1 MEPMMPREPGRYAA
15 RRLLIAIAIGVVAI
29 VAVML
34 VFKNSAHNPRLTEH
48 NHQVDD

>member
-1 MEPMMPREPGRYAA
+1 MSREPGRYAA
-15 RRLLIAIAIGVVAI
+15 KRLLIAIAIGIVAI

-34 VFKNSAHNPRLTEH
+34 VFKNSAHNPRLTQH

>member
-1 MEPMMPREPGRYAA
+1 MPREPGRYAA
-15 RRLLIAIAIGVVAI
+15 RRLLIALAIGLVAI

-34 VFKNSAHNPRLTEH
+34 VFKNSAHNARVTEH

>member
-1 MEPMMPREPGRYAA
+1 MIPREPGRYGA

>member
-1 MEPMMPREPGRYAA
+1 MPREPGRYAT

-29 VAVML
+29 VAIVAVTL